1 MKKILLISLTFL
13 LISCSSSS
21 DDNSNNVTNQ
31 ITPPSWIQGTWLQTM
46 STDPLIT
53 QPVFR
58 FKPNDFCVLS
68 SNVEVCNAQN
78 IQQAAQSGAT
88 TSVQQTITDSEYTLS
103 MTIQSQTTTYSF
115 IKISNTKI
123 EYVNPTNG
131 LPNLQLTKQ

>member
-13 LISCSSSS
+13 FLSCSSSS
-21 DDNSNNVTNQ
+21 DDNTSNSSNQ

-53 QPVFR
+53 QPFLR
-58 FKPNDFCVLS
+58 FKPNDFCVIS
-68 SNVEVCNAQN
+68 SSLETCQAQS
-78 IQQAAQSGAT
+78 IQQAAQSGAST
-88 TSVQQTITDSEYTLS
+88 NVEQTINDNEYRLS
-103 MTIQSQTTTYSF
+103 MTIQGQTTSYRF

-131 LPNLQLTKQ
+131 LPNLPLTKQ

>member
-13 LISCSSSS
+13 FLSCSSSS
-21 DDNSNNVTNQ
+21 DDNASNSSNQ

-58 FKPNDFCVLS
+58 FKPDDFCVIS
-68 SNVEVCNAQN
+68 SSIEICQAQS
-78 IQQAAQSGAT
+78 ILQAAQSGAST
-88 TSVQQTITDSEYTLS
+88 NVEQTINDNEYRLS
-103 MTIQSQTTTYSF
+103 MTIQGQTTTYRF

-131 LPNLQLTKQ
+131 LPNLPLTKQ

>member
-13 LISCSSSS
+13 LIYCSSSS
-21 DDNSNNVTNQ
+21 DDNSTNVANQ
-31 ITPPSWIQGTWLQTM
+31 ITPPSWIQGTWLETT

-58 FKPNDFCVLS
+58 FKSNDFCVLS
-68 SNVEVCNAQN
+68 SNVEACNAQN

-88 TSVQQTITDSEYTLS
+88 TNVQQTITDSEYTLS

>member
-13 LISCSSSS
+13 FLSCSSSS
-21 DDNSNNVTNQ
+21 DDNSNNSSNQ

-53 QPVFR
+53 NPVFR
-58 FKPNDFCVLS
+58 FKSNDFCVIS
-68 SNVEVCNAQN
+68 SSLEICQAQS
-78 IQQAAQSGAT
+78 IQQAAQSGAST
-88 TSVQQTITDSEYTLS
+88 NVEQTINDNEYRLS
-103 MTIQSQTTTYSF
+103 MTIQGRTTTYRF

-131 LPNLQLTKQ
+131 LPNLPLTKQ